1 MKYNNYGELIVD
13 EHDLFDLLY
22 TNPDL
27 DLTRFQVQDPTQF
40 NLSVKNLHADIEKL
54 KAYTPVDYAGIED
67 FDRTHQSKWSM
78 PEEYKNMDIAEWV
91 LAQCTNEEQLQRTG
105 QELLMFQDRNLFDLL
120 KFMKYL
126 VDTMRKNNIVWGVGR
141 GSSVASYVLYLIGVH
156 KIDSIYYQLDIEEF
170 LK

>member
-40 NLSVKNLHADIEKL
+40 NLSVKHLHAEFEKL

-67 FDRTHQSKWSM
+67 FDQTHQSKWSM

-126 VDTMRKNNIVWGVGR
+126 VDTMRQNNIVWGVGR

>member
-1 MKYNNYGELIVD
+1 VNYNSFGELIVD

-27 DLTRFQVQDPTQF
+27 DLTRFQVLDPTRF
-40 NLSVKNLHADIEKL
+40 NWAVKNLHAEFEKL
-54 KAYTPVDYAGIED
+54 KAYYTVDYTNIED

-91 LAQCTNEEQLQRTG
+91 LAQCSNEEQLQRVG
-105 QELLMFQDRNLFDLL
+105 HELLMFQDRNLFDLL

-126 VDTMRKNNIVWGVGR
+126 VDTMRQNNIVWGVGR

>member
-67 FDRTHQSKWSM
+67 FDLTH
-78 PEEYKNMDIAEWV
+78 
-91 LAQCTNEEQLQRTG
+91 
-105 QELLMFQDRNLFDLL
+105 
-120 KFMKYL
+120 
-126 VDTMRKNNIVWGVGR
+126 
-141 GSSVASYVLYLIGVH
+141 
-156 KIDSIYYQLDIEEF
+156 
-170 LK
+170 

>member
-1 MKYNNYGELIVD
+1 MIYNDYGELIVD
-13 EHDLFDLLY
+13 ENDLFDLLY
-22 TNPDL
+22 TNPEL
-27 DLTRFQVQDPTQF
+27 NLAKFKVSDPRQY
-40 NLSVKNLHADIEKL
+40 NNAIKNLHAEFEKL
-54 KAYTPVDYAGIED
+54 TEYTSVNYVDLES
-67 FDRTHQSKWSM
+67 FDSHRQSKWSM
-78 PEEYKNMDIAEWV
+78 PEEYKNFDIAKWLLE
-91 LAQCTNEEQLQRTG
+91 QCSTDEQLQRVG
-105 QELLMFQDRNLFDLL
+105 HELFMFQDRNLFDLL

>member
-1 MKYNNYGELIVD
+1 MNYNSYGELIVD

-27 DLTRFQVQDPTQF
+27 DLTKFQVQDPTQF
-40 NLSVKNLHADIEKL
+40 NLAVKNLHAEFEKL
-54 KAYTPVDYAGIED
+54 KTYQPVDYAGIED
-67 FDRTHQSKWSM
+67 FDRAHQRCWSM
-78 PEEYKNMDIAEWV
+78 PDKYKNMDIAEWV
-91 LAQCTNEEQLQRTG
+91 LAQCTNEEQLQRVG
-105 QELLMFQDRNLFDLL
+105 QELLMFQDRNLFELL

-126 VDTMRKNNIVWGVGR
+126 VDTMREHNIVWGVGR